1 MSDVLYVCAP
11 TPLQHGVAAG
21 IRALAPSFYREL
33 AVEHQQKRDRF
44 CGALT
49 KAGLPPAVPQGA
61 YYVLA
66 DVSRLPGKTGRD
78 RALYLLDKTGVAG
91 VPGEAFFEGPEG
103 RRYMRFCMAKTDGDL
118 EKASRAI
125 EQLSV

>member
-21 IRALAPSFYREL
+21 IRELGPSFYREL
-33 AVEHQQKRDRF
+33 AAEHQQKRDRF
-44 CGALT
+44 CHALT

-66 DVSRLPGKTGRD
+66 DVSRLPGKTSRE

-91 VPGEAFFEGPEG
+91 VPGEAFFDGPEG
-103 RRYMRFCMAKTDGDL
+103 GRFMRFCMAKTDADL
-118 EKASRAI
+118 ERASQAI
-125 EQLSV
+125 ERFTS